1 MREVKIGKHKLKI
14 YDSIEELP
22 IVRYHKFNKFVLID
36 AHIGSSIQEF
46 DMHLEKAS
54 RYIKNGKMDLAGKEL
69 QNLRQNVFFIQN
81 EFSPQLM
88 SLAVLV
94 YSIDGKEVGA
104 PTDENLTAV
113 TKLFESLSVKEFQS
127 IYTEVKKKLETEL
140 QTYFPSLFDSSS
152 VKEYY
157 NKLRER
163 VLLVLEDLG
172 KEEKEN
178 REKIAQL
185 AEEIVLYTD
194 PLVFSGSQG
203 IEVQQDRQFENTCLA
218 ISQNTG
224 ADPKKFSVLEYY
236 NALFFLQEQG
246 KKHKTRKK

>member
-1 MREVKIGKHKLKI
+1 MREVKIGKHRLKI
-14 YDSIEELP
+14 YDAIEELP

-46 DMHLEKAS
+46 DMHLEKTS
-54 RYIKNGKMDLAGKEL
+54 RYIANGKLDLAGKEL

-81 EFSPQLM
+81 ELSPQLM

-94 YSIDGKEVGA
+94 YSIDDKEVGP
-104 PTDENLTAV
+104 PTDENLAGV
-113 TKLFESLSVKEFQS
+113 TKFFEGLSVKEFQS
-127 IYTEVKKKLETEL
+127 IYSEVKKKLETEL

-152 VKEYY
+152 IKEYY

-163 VLLVLEDLG
+163 VILLLEDLG

-185 AEEIVLYTD
+185 ADELILYTD
-194 PLVFSGSQG
+194 PLIFSGSQG
-203 IEVQQDRQFENTCLA
+203 IEVQQDRQFENTCLV
-218 ISQNTG
+218 ISQNIGT
-224 ADPKKFSVLEYY
+224 DPKKFSVLEYY
-236 NALFFLQEQG
+236 NALFFLQEQS
-246 KKHKTRKK
+246 KKNKTRKK